1 VVLEATYR
9 HKDTAN
15 TDPRTQPL
23 AYARR
28 FPQHAREANGRSMFI
43 FREGGLAETKDKRTP
58 GGGETERN
66 IPVLI
71 PVYESGHHGVGVG
84 AGADEEQDD
93 EEERLEVED
102 CRLLGSGK
110 EKGWLV

>member
-1 VVLEATYR
+1 MRADFHSTLVKLTVGQCSFSR
-9 HKDTAN
+9 
-15 TDPRTQPL
+15 
-23 AYARR
+23 
-28 FPQHAREANGRSMFI
+28 
-43 FREGGLAETKDKRTP
+43 GGGAGWQKLETKNPP
-58 GGGETERN
+58 GGSETERN

-110 EKGWLV
+110 ERGWLV